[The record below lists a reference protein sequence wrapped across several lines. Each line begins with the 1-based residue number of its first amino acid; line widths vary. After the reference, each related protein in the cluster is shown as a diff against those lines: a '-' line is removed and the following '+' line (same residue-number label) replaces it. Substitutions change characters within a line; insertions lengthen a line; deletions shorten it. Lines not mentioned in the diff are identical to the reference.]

1 LKADHVGS
9 ISLGSPIFFRDLE
22 VGTVLGW
29 DVGDLVESVM
39 IRAFIRAP
47 YDSYVHDE
55 TRFWNASG
63 FSLKLGSGGVT
74 VQLESLRALV
84 LGGIAFENPTPE
96 IHAPMSAENHV
107 FPLFD
112 NRDAADSASY
122 TRSIPLVSYF
132 PGSVGGL
139 GPGSD
144 VTMRG
149 LTIGHVT
156 SVRLGYDADK
166 MAVVAPV
173 HFEVQPERIVG
184 VGKQIFKTQAEGVD
198 ALLKRGLRASLQS
211 ANLITG
217 QQVVALDFV
226 SNAPPVA
233 MTMEGTS
240 YVLPT
245 TEGGGFAGLQASAG
259 VLLDKVS
266 SIPFDQIGANLNG
279 ILLAANTAANGAQ
292 MRQTL
297 TDLAATISTL
307 KDVLGHVD
315 SGVVPALRQLPELAA
330 SLQKTLANA
339 NHLVQS
345 VDSGY
350 GDNTRFNRDLARL
363 LVQANEALSSIRALT
378 DLLARSPDALLRGRP
393 TGGPQ

>member
-1 LKADHVGS
+1 
-9 ISLGSPIFFRDLE
+9 
-22 VGTVLGW
+22 
-29 DVGDLVESVM
+29 
-39 IRAFIRAP
+39 
-47 YDSYVHDE
+47 
-55 TRFWNASG
+55 
-63 FSLKLGSGGVT
+63 
-74 VQLESLRALV
+74 
-84 LGGIAFENPTPE
+84 
-96 IHAPMSAENHV
+96 
-107 FPLFD
+107 
-112 NRDAADSASY
+112 
-122 TRSIPLVSYF
+122 
-132 PGSVGGL
+132 
-139 GPGSD
+139 
-144 VTMRG
+144 
-149 LTIGHVT
+149 
-156 SVRLGYDADK
+156 
-166 MAVVAPV
+166 
-173 HFEVQPERIVG
+173 
-184 VGKQIFKTQAEGVD
+184 
-198 ALLKRGLRASLQS
+198 
-211 ANLITG
+211 
-217 QQVVALDFV
+217 VVALDFV